1 MFSRSTRHVKEN
13 PNFADTLYCQNY
25 DTTMRSHDPLLQL
38 SPENGLNTCKHQ
50 EHLDSIHCNLVT
62 GEGLFVLECGGESTS
77 SSGEVLTK

>member
-38 SPENGLNTCKHQ
+38 SPL
-50 EHLDSIHCNLVT
+50 LVK
-62 GEGLFVLECGGESTS
+62 GYSFLSVAVNPLLVLGRCW
-77 SSGEVLTK
+77 